1 VAQADGEND
10 VTTAPRFR
18 GWSVVCV
25 AFTVAVF
32 AWGVGFYGPSVF
44 LQTLHATR
52 GWSISTISA
61 AITAHFLLSAVIVA
75 YLPEVHR
82 TLGIA
87 NATIAGAV
95 SSAIGVCAWASAV
108 APWQLFLA
116 AILSGVGWAV
126 TSGAAINAMVAP
138 WFDQDRPKALGL
150 AFNGASIGGVIFAP
164 LWVAMIAQLGFQI
177 AALTI
182 GIAMVAVL
190 VPLALRFLGH
200 DPNEHGSAPNGNA
213 MSDPAA
219 NGAPTLSRAAL
230 LRDKRF
236 VTISLAFALG
246 LFAQIGI
253 FTHFVARLAPELT
266 AGGAAAAVSLTTIC
280 AVFGRTLLG
289 WFIGERDRRI
299 ACAVN
304 FLVQAIGVILL
315 ILGTGLTALAL
326 GCVLFGLGVGNLIS
340 LPPLIAQR
348 EFGRADVG
356 TVVALVTAINQAVF
370 AMAPAAFGALRDAS
384 DSYSIPFA
392 LAAGAQVVAA
402 LIVVI
407 GRR

>member
-1 VAQADGEND
+1 MAQAYSEND
-10 VTTAPRFR
+10 VSTTPRFR
-18 GWSVVCV
+18 GWSVVWV
-25 AFTVAVF
+25 AFAVAVF

-52 GWSISTISA
+52 GWPISTISA

-82 TLGIA
+82 RLGMA
-87 NATIAGAV
+87 NATIAGV
-95 SSAIGVCAWASAV
+95 VLTAIGVFAWASAV

-116 AILSGVGWAV
+116 AVLSGVGWAV

-138 WFDQDRPKALGL
+138 WFDRDRPRALGL

-164 LWVAMIAQLGFQI
+164 LWVTSIAHLGFQI
-177 AALTI
+177 AALAV

-190 VPLALRFLGH
+190 VPLASRFLRH
-200 DPNEHGSAPNGNA
+200 SPNDLGCAPDGNA
-213 MSDPAA
+213 TSGPAA
-219 NGAPTLSRAAL
+219 KPAPRLSRAAL

-236 VTISLAFALG
+236 LTISLAFAFG

-253 FTHFVARLAPELT
+253 FTHFIARLAPEFG
-266 AGGAAAAVSLTTIC
+266 AGGAAAAVSLATIC

-289 WFIGERDRRI
+289 WFIGERDRRA

-304 FLVQAIGVILL
+304 FLVQAAGAVLL
-315 ILGTGLTALAL
+315 AFGTGLTMLLL

-348 EFGRADVG
+348 EFECADIG

-370 AMAPAAFGALRDAS
+370 AMAPAVFGALRDAS

-402 LIVVI
+402 VIVMI